1 MILSFKKPTVKS
13 DSKKPTDSMDK
24 ALVTS
29 KAMKQLELLLSR
41 LSDNKGYKLEDIE
54 GLIGLKRTRTRELVK
69 LLVMEGRLLEKGT
82 IRDKR
87 YQLKGTE

>member
-1 MILSFKKPTVKS
+1 
-13 DSKKPTDSMDK
+13 MDK

-29 KAMKQLELLLSR
+29 KTMKQLELLLSR

>member
-1 MILSFKKPTVKS
+1 
-13 DSKKPTDSMDK
+13 MDK

-29 KAMKQLELLLSR
+29 KTMKQLELLLPR